1 MCSLF
6 EACLLGLAV
15 GVHHVLA
22 SAVLFVNLTSTF
34 QPILLFLFGNSYE
47 DCVGGAP
54 ADIVVY
60 YRQGGQASA
69 SATPADGAGNVTLTT
84 AVSPAMQVSARG
96 VGDEGG
102 DGFGG
107 SRKAVESV
115 GGILTV
121 IIRPHPSTAPASWT
135 SDSSRGEGED
145 KRRVLCNVLIM
156 F

>member
-1 MCSLF
+1 MF
-6 EACLLGLAV
+6 
-15 GVHHVLA
+15 
-22 SAVLFVNLTSTF
+22 
-34 QPILLFLFGNSYE
+34 FLFGNSYE

-60 YRQGGQASA
+60 YRRGGLASA
-69 SATPADGAGNVTLTT
+69 SATPADGAADGADNATLT
-84 AVSPAMQVSARG
+84 AVVSPAMQVSPRG

-107 SRKAVESV
+107 NRKAVESV

-121 IIRPHPSTAPASWT
+121 IVRPHPSTAPASWT
-135 SDSSRGEGED
+135 SDSSRGEGES
-145 KRRVLCNVLIM
+145 KWRM